1 MSDLD
6 TLLSIVENP
15 TRRKILGA
23 LVREPHYPFQL
34 SKALGISQQAV
45 MKNLSMMEREG
56 LVVSYREA
64 SSIGPTRIVYEPN
77 AEFTLVMDM
86 RSGMFRTRLIL
97 PEEEEMPQ
105 AAQEDYGPEEARR
118 MISEIDAELGTLERR
133 RLDLLREREGIMQ
146 SALSKAEDRD
156 RSLLYEVLDF
166 PDATIAEISARMK
179 KDADE
184 IEDMIT
190 LRGMKTR
197 RKEVV
202 RNG

>member
-1 MSDLD
+1 MNDLD
-6 TLLSIVENP
+6 TLLSIIENP

-45 MKNLSMMEREG
+45 MKNLSVMEREG

-97 PEEEEMPQ
+97 PNGEERPPADREE
-105 AAQEDYGPEEARR
+105 YGLEEARR
-118 MISEIDAELGTLERR
+118 MISG
-133 RLDLLREREGIMQ
+133 
-146 SALSKAEDRD
+146 
-156 RSLLYEVLDF
+156 
-166 PDATIAEISARMK
+166 
-179 KDADE
+179 
-184 IEDMIT
+184 
-190 LRGMKTR
+190 
-197 RKEVV
+197 
-202 RNG
+202 

>member
-15 TRRKILGA
+15 TRR
-23 LVREPHYPFQL
+23 
-34 SKALGISQQAV
+34 
-45 MKNLSMMEREG
+45 
-56 LVVSYREA
+56 
-64 SSIGPTRIVYEPN
+64 
-77 AEFTLVMDM
+77 
-86 RSGMFRTRLIL
+86 
-97 PEEEEMPQ
+97 
-105 AAQEDYGPEEARR
+105 
-118 MISEIDAELGTLERR
+118 
-133 RLDLLREREGIMQ
+133 
-146 SALSKAEDRD
+146 
-156 RSLLYEVLDF
+156 
-166 PDATIAEISARMK
+166 K